1 MVFIQSEFWANSYN
15 KYLQTKG
22 TISICPASITGGWRP
37 TVCLQ
42 LIVTHQQLTWYYQ
55 GWVLNYFPE
64 FFFPP
69 EFPSKVIRTAKL
81 IVTTILYLKEQI
93 YHGLRLFYCKYTCC
107 HFRQDS
113 IIDDLNIKFSP
124 GYYYRRG
131 CNILTINTFKQKMN
145 ITLKKKTNAFSLYH
159 WKLWK
164 SE

>member
-1 MVFIQSEFWANSYN
+1 MFLFSQNFEQIVTTNSYRQRVPSSSPLHPLLEEGDPQYVKN
-15 KYLQTKG
+15 WLSLTN
-22 TISICPASITGGWRP
+22 A
-37 TVCLQ
+37 V
-42 LIVTHQQLTWYYQ
+42 LILSGLRFKLFSRV
-55 GWVLNYFPE
+55 
-64 FFFPP
+64 FFPP
-69 EFPSKVIRTAKL
+69 EFPYEVIRTAKL
-81 IVTTILYLKEQI
+81 IVTTVLYLKEQI